1 MDIDDYE
8 IHSDLVEKFILNGDK
23 TAFRKMLNM
32 NLTSVNN
39 NKTAK
44 QKENLLKKNQFMKS
58 LKQKKPSPFY
68 YNNFHMNHFNN
79 NNFDTYK
86 PGDINTFKLD
96 LHNILQD
103 PEYKDKCMKGNYKWG
118 NMRFQMM
125 KANLA
130 KRKGISVDEL
140 KMPKIW
146 GKKKSSNM
154 EMNGNYI
161 MQNKD
166 NNRSSFGKYTFNK
179 KINKNEDNKNNYQLY
194 NDKMMTMNKKMPSF
208 YKKQLSQTI
217 QNKLKTF
224 NSFNI

>member
-39 NKTAK
+39 NKAAK
-44 QKENLLKKNQFMKS
+44 QKENILKKNQFMKS

-217 QNKLKTF
+217 QNKLKTS

>member
-32 NLTSVNN
+32 NLTSANN
-39 NKTAK
+39 NKAAK
-44 QKENLLKKNQFMKS
+44 QKENLLKKKQFMKS
-58 LKQKKPSPFY
+58 LRQKKSSPFY

-79 NNFDTYK
+79 NFDTYK
-86 PGDINTFKLD
+86 PGDINNFKLD

-161 MQNKD
+161 MQNKG

-179 KINKNEDNKNNYQLY
+179 MINKNEDNKNNYQIY
-194 NDKMMTMNKKMPSF
+194 KNDKMMNMNKNMASVF
-208 YKKQLSQTI
+208 KKQLSQTI
-217 QNKLKTF
+217 QNRINTF
-224 NSFNI
+224 NSFKI